1 MIRRGGWLVRAIAQL
16 RPRVSKL
23 GLKGL
28 SDYYISEIP
37 VEAVRWEASG
47 LNKRATPTNY
57 LLAERE
63 LDNSSKP
70 N

>member
-1 MIRRGGWLVRAIAQL
+1 M
-16 RPRVSKL
+16 PRVSKL

-28 SDYYISEIP
+28 PDYYSNDIA
-37 VEAVRWEASG
+37 VKAAQQEANG
-47 LNKRATPTNY
+47 LNKRATLTEY
-57 LLAERE
+57 IQKRE